1 MHKQL
6 VFHMN
11 PICLRIGIVSTGNE
25 EFSALTHVGRVQL
38 KVNPLMT
45 PVCPAKAWTIQLRYQ
60 ACNMSGPSFVRPEL
74 DSQQALA
81 LYFFNL

>member
-25 EFSALTHVGRVQL
+25 ESSALTHVGRVQL

-45 PVCPAKAWTIQLRYQ
+45 PVCPAKA
-60 ACNMSGPSFVRPEL
+60 
-74 DSQQALA
+74 
-81 LYFFNL
+81 